1 MNEVTKCSISGVS
14 FTLDIDAFET
24 LKAYLDT
31 LRDTYKE
38 SVDGAEIV
46 ADIEARIVELILSV
60 QDNQRVVEKP
70 LVLNIIA
77 QMGSPEDIS
86 DRPLDDAPRSGEPR
100 IPRRLY
106 RDTDNA
112 ALGGVCAG
120 IAKYF
125 DIDTTWVRLGIFFPL
140 LLSCFSWVPC
150 MGWAAPV
157 GGNLFGILMLCYLV
171 MWFAVPAPRTARQKL
186 EMHGEKIT
194 AQSISETT
202 AACNNDV
209 DNKAKPIVAEA
220 VSIFGRI
227 VLVGLK
233 IFVGFMVF
241 ILIAC
246 ACTLIVG
253 LFAVSIVGSEGIPF
267 DGTGVSSLW
276 IPILGIFIALIPIGL
291 LIYIF

>member
-125 DIDTTWVRLGIFFPL
+125 DIDTTWVRLGIFF
-140 LLSCFSWVPC
+140 
-150 MGWAAPV
+150 
-157 GGNLFGILMLCYLV
+157 
-171 MWFAVPAPRTARQKL
+171 
-186 EMHGEKIT
+186 
-194 AQSISETT
+194 
-202 AACNNDV
+202 
-209 DNKAKPIVAEA
+209 
-220 VSIFGRI
+220 
-227 VLVGLK
+227 
-233 IFVGFMVF
+233 
-241 ILIAC
+241 
-246 ACTLIVG
+246 
-253 LFAVSIVGSEGIPF
+253 
-267 DGTGVSSLW
+267 
-276 IPILGIFIALIPIGL
+276 
-291 LIYIF
+291 